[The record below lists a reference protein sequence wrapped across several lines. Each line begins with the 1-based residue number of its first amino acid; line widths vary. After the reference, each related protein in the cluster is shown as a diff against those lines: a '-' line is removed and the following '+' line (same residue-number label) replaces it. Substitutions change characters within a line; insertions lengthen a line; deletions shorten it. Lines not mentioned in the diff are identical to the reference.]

1 MTTFQGRTNSARL
14 RLLPLKAALLAVV
27 IGIYGLLGGGG
38 NIPALAEDAN
48 ALRAAATGAMKRL
61 MIKSTRK
68 DVSDL
73 VFYDDEGKP
82 HTLKEWKGRVLLVNF
97 WASWCFPCRKEMPMI
112 AALQEAFPREDFL
125 VIAASEDRK
134 GYTWAKEALEDL
146 KASNLLLLMDEGAS
160 SLLKLGERGLPVTI
174 LVDRQG
180 REAARLIGPAEWNSE
195 EAKAVIKA
203 LIAEK

>member
-1 MTTFQGRTNSARL
+1 M
-14 RLLPLKAALLAVV
+14 PLKAALLAVV

-73 VFYDDEGKP
+73 VFYDGEGKP

-195 EAKAVIKA
+195 EAKAVIKV